1 MSNNHESLQDLLRK
15 LQGVKLP
22 KETEDVKQISSNMI
36 MKKSNTKEP
45 YTILVHNI
53 EVFQLTLLQVFTTIR
68 EEIASCTDDGP
79 KFQEL
84 CRSANEVSRILS
96 MVHGLTAIA
105 VHMLQKAAENL
116 RIPVNNID
124 SKARINKETFD
135 GMWSAVKELLG
146 DDTLGTA
153 EEKEFVWN
161 TLNLSASVNKL
172 DSVTEAIQKAQ
183 EAGASVE
190 ELKDI
195 LNSKVNE
202 AINDDSTMPEA
213 QKDTIREVINKLLNK

>member
-22 KETEDVKQISSNMI
+22 KETEDVKQISSNML
-36 MKKSNTKEP
+36 MQKLNTKVP
-45 YTILVHNI
+45 GTVPVHNI
-53 EVFQLTLLQVFTTIR
+53 ELFQLSFLQVFTKIR
-68 EEIASCTDDGP
+68 SEIASCTDDGP

-84 CRSANEVSRILS
+84 CSAANEAGRMLS

-105 VHMLQKAAENL
+105 VHMLQKASENL
-116 RIPVNNID
+116 KIPVNNID
-124 SKARINKETFD
+124 SRAHINKETFD
-135 GMWSAVKELLG
+135 GMWSSVKELLG
-146 DDTLGTA
+146 DDTLGTD
-153 EEKEFVWN
+153 EQREFVWN
-161 TLNLSASVNKL
+161 ALKVSSLAKL

-183 EAGASVE
+183 DAGASVE

>member
-22 KETEDVKQISSNMI
+22 KETEDVKQISSNML
-36 MKKSNTKEP
+36 MQKLNTKVP
-45 YTILVHNI
+45 GTVPVHNI
-53 EVFQLTLLQVFTTIR
+53 ELFQLSFLQVFTKIR
-68 EEIASCTDDGP
+68 KEIASCTDDGP

-84 CRSANEVSRILS
+84 CSAANEAGRMLS

-105 VHMLQKAAENL
+105 VHMLQKASENL
-116 RIPVNNID
+116 KIPVNNID
-124 SKARINKETFD
+124 SRAHINKETFD
-135 GMWSAVKELLG
+135 GMWSSVKELLG
-146 DDTLGTA
+146 DETLGTD
-153 EEKEFVWN
+153 EQREFVWN
-161 TLNLSASVNKL
+161 ALNMSASVNKL

-183 EAGASVE
+183 DAGASVE

>member
-1 MSNNHESLQDLLRK
+1 MSNHESLQDLLRK

-22 KETEDVKQISSNMI
+22 KETEGVKQIGSNML
-36 MKKSNTKEP
+36 MHKLNTKVP
-45 YTILVHNI
+45 GTVPVHNI
-53 EVFQLTLLQVFTTIR
+53 ELFQLSFLQVFTKIR
-68 EEIASCTDDGP
+68 SEIASCTDDGP

-84 CRSANEVSRILS
+84 CRLANEASRMLS

-105 VHMLQKAAENL
+105 VHMLQKASENL

-124 SKARINKETFD
+124 SRAHINKETFD
-135 GMWSAVKELLG
+135 GMWSSVKELLG
-146 DDTLGTA
+146 DDTLGTD
-153 EEKEFVWN
+153 ERREFVWN
-161 TLNLSASVNKL
+161 ALNMSASVNKL

-183 EAGASVE
+183 DAGASVE

-202 AINDDSTMPEA
+202 VINDDSTMPEA

>member
-22 KETEDVKQISSNMI
+22 KETEDARQISSNLI
-36 MKKSNTKEP
+36 MKKLDAKVPGTVPVE
-45 YTILVHNI
+45 HI
-53 EVFQLTLLQVFTTIR
+53 ELFQLSFLQVFFTIKKK
-68 EEIASCTDDGP
+68 IADCKDDGP
-79 KFQEL
+79 EFQEL
-84 CRSANEVSRILS
+84 CRSANEASRVLS
-96 MVHGLTAIA
+96 MVHGLAAFA
-105 VHMLQKAAENL
+105 VHMLQKTSEKLRVPVTNL
-116 RIPVNNID
+116 ESR
-124 SKARINKETFD
+124 ALINKETFD
-135 GMWSAVKELLG
+135 DMWSAVKELLG
-146 DDTLGTA
+146 DDTLGTD
-153 EEKEFVWN
+153 EHKEFVWN
-161 TLNLSASVNKL
+161 SLMMSASVKKL
-172 DSVTEAIQKAQ
+172 DSVSEAVQKAQ

>member
-22 KETEDVKQISSNMI
+22 KETEDVKQISSNLI
-36 MKKSNTKEP
+36 MKKLDAKVPGTVPVS
-45 YTILVHNI
+45 NI
-53 EVFQLTLLQVFTTIR
+53 ELFQISFLQVFFTIKKK
-68 EEIASCTDDGP
+68 IASCTDDGP
-79 KFQEL
+79 EFQEL
-84 CRSANEVSRILS
+84 CRSANEASRVLS
-96 MVHGLTAIA
+96 MVHGLTAMA
-105 VHMLQKAAENL
+105 VHMLQKASENL

-124 SKARINKETFD
+124 SRAHINKETFD
-135 GMWSAVKELLG
+135 DMWSAVKELLG
-146 DDTLGTA
+146 DDTLGTD
-153 EEKEFVWN
+153 EQREFVWN
-161 TLNLSASVNKL
+161 SLKVSSLAKL
-172 DSVTEAIQKAQ
+172 DSVTEAVQKAQ

>member
-22 KETEDVKQISSNMI
+22 KETEDVKQISSNM
-36 MKKSNTKEP
+36 MMQKLNTKVP
-45 YTILVHNI
+45 GTVPVHNI
-53 EVFQLTLLQVFTTIR
+53 ELFQLSFLQVFTKIR
-68 EEIASCTDDGP
+68 SEIASCTDDGP

-84 CRSANEVSRILS
+84 CRLANEAGRMLS

-105 VHMLQKAAENL
+105 VHMLQKASENL

-124 SKARINKETFD
+124 SRAHINKETFD
-135 GMWSAVKELLG
+135 GMWSSVKELLG
-146 DDTLGTA
+146 DDTLGTD
-153 EEKEFVWN
+153 EQREFVWN
-161 TLNLSASVNKL
+161 ALNMSASVNKL
-172 DSVTEAIQKAQ
+172 DSVTEAVQKAQ
-183 EAGASVE
+183 DAGASVE

-213 QKDTIREVINKLLNK
+213 QKDNIREVINKLLNK